1 MSTML
6 ELTKAKLDEFQALA
20 PRLNSITTSV
30 VDAIPYPTVNYR
42 MKATIAISHIM
53 QFASQFRRNIV
64 LWDETSVPIN
74 SLGVVLCDS
83 GAGKDSSHRAAKR
96 CFSSGYEILHKETE
110 TRARKLAIERATA
123 AEEELPREYEIY
135 KKYLDPI
142 PPIES
147 SVTTGPGLIK
157 LLNDTDLHTLGAN
170 SLYSGEF
177 GDELSYNQDMVEN
190 IKILSEL
197 YDLGFKEA
205 TYTKG
210 AEFRSKAINGQ
221 AVSALLIGSP
231 TYILYDE
238 QTKRKFQIAFMSKL
252 ARRSWFCYAPERIP
266 EPDFSSHK
274 DPISAMIAAREEIET
289 RSKQA
294 RIMIDEQIKSV
305 TKFNISNTNELKVTN
320 EVFALFETYK
330 RYNSELADSML
341 NKESTSALIRRHLQ
355 WKALKLAGAF
365 AIMDCANSIT
375 ITHYVEAIQFSEL
388 LSNDMALFEQDLNK
402 SYYERFSDY
411 AKTLV
416 TQDGSATISS
426 HDIKKHGFL
435 PSVSKQKL
443 HEMISLC
450 AGYDKEGIYSIVE
463 DGNAIEYKPI
473 VKTDIINISYKP
485 IDNYMLNSAIK
496 SGDKKAITEAKGFIA
511 SNAVHGFES
520 AETSFA
526 ELSDLLYGD
535 YAYSPFKFLNG
546 TRDRSNIIGGTKW
559 LVYDIDDA
567 PISASETHFM
577 LSDINHHIA
586 LSSDPSNEFKFRI
599 LIELDSTVEL
609 NAVTWKHFYL
619 TVANDLALV
628 VDPLPQSQIFFS
640 YADRPVYSN
649 TSAEPLPVRDYV
661 MKAIDLATVKESV
674 TKATP
679 AFKSSQLSDP
689 ETTFFYA
696 FQAEKGSRSRNLI
709 RAVYHAKDLGASLD
723 DTIQLATDINEY
735 WSVPMEQS
743 RFEATILAQIPRIF
757 NKQ

>member
-1 MSTML
+1 
-6 ELTKAKLDEFQALA
+6 
-20 PRLNSITTSV
+20 
-30 VDAIPYPTVNYR
+30 
-42 MKATIAISHIM
+42 MKATIAISHVM

-64 LWDETSVPIN
+64 LWDETSVPI
-74 SLGVVLCDS
+74 SSIGVILCDS

-96 CFSSGYEILHKETE
+96 CFASGYELLHKETD

-123 AEEELPREYEIY
+123 AEEELPEEYEIY
-135 KKYLDPI
+135 KKYLNPI
-142 PPIES
+142 PPIET

-157 LLNDTDLHTLGAN
+157 LLNDTDLHDIGAN

-266 EPDFSSHK
+266 ETDFSFHK
-274 DPISAMIAAREEIET
+274 DPIAAMIADRESIET
-289 RSKQA
+289 QAKQA
-294 RIMIDEQIKSV
+294 RVMIDDQIKSV
-305 TKFNISNTNELKVTN
+305 TKFNLANTSEIKISP

-330 RYNSELADSML
+330 RYNTEVADSML

-355 WKALKLAGAF
+355 WKALKLSGAF
-365 AIMDCANSIT
+365 AIMDCSNT
-375 ITHYVEAIQFSEL
+375 ITVKHYVEAIQFSEL
-388 LSNDMALFEQDLNK
+388 LNNDMNIFEQDLNK

-443 HEMISLC
+443 HEMIGLC
-450 AGYDKEGIYSIVE
+450 AGYDKEGIYSIIE

-473 VKTDIINISYKP
+473 VKTDIINVSYKP
-485 IDNYMLNSAIK
+485 INNSLLNIAIK
-496 SGDKKAITEAKGFIA
+496 ANDIEAVTKAKGIIA
-511 SNAVHGFES
+511 SNSVHGFES
-520 AETSFA
+520 AETSFT

-546 TRDRSNIIGGTKW
+546 VRDRNNIIGGTKW

-586 LSSDPSNEFKFRI
+586 LSSDPNNEFKFRI

-609 NAVTWKHFYL
+609 NAMTWKHFYL

-628 VDPLPQSQIFFS
+628 VDPLPQSQIFFA
-640 YADRPVYSN
+640 YADRTVYSN
-649 TSAEPLPVRDYV
+649 TEADPLPVRDYI
-661 MKAIDLATVKESV
+661 MRAIDLSAIKESP
-674 TKATP
+674 TKVTP
-679 AFKSSQLSDP
+679 AFKNSQLSDP
-689 ETTFFYA
+689 ENTFFYA
-696 FQAEKGSRSRNLI
+696 FQAEKGSGSRNMT
-709 RAVYHAKDLGASLD
+709 RAIYHAKDLGAS
-723 DTIQLATDINEY
+723 IEEIEQLIKDINEY
-735 WSVPMEQS
+735 WSFPMDQTRLEN
-743 RFEATILAQIPRIF
+743 TILAQIPRIF